1 MSSVRWTWMR
11 CSISGAV
18 ACTRAGSNTPSAST
32 HSAALSGVLFS
43 VATIVRMAMAVLPLP
58 AGPDSAFSSPRGQ
71 PPPSTASSA
80 PTPELHTDGGEG
92 ASFIKIIATYATLEA
107 AAAAHVAS
115 SAAHVAAA
123 AAASHIPASAA
134 IAATVAATV
143 ATAHS
148 AHRITEHHAAEQPA
162 CAAHH
167 HAVAHAHSSRP
178 AHTAHTAHAA
188 HHALLRILLVLLGIL
203 LVVLVVLVMAQAEE
217 VVVPSLLLLLLL
229 LLLLS
234 LSWSLYLSLPFLLRL
249 GRISWRLGV
258 ALVWLVP
265 LRLACA
271 LVHVEPGFV
280 VVVVLRVPSFGDVW
294 GLGVHDGS

>member
-1 MSSVRWTWMR
+1 MR

-134 IAATVAATV
+134 IAATVATAHS
-143 ATAHS
+143 AHS

-188 HHALLRILLVLLGIL
+188 HHALLRILLVLLGVLLVLLGIL
-203 LVVLVVLVMAQAEE
+203 LLVLLVLVMAQAEE
-217 VVVPSLLLLLLL
+217 VVVPSLLLLL

-234 LSWSLYLSLPFLLRL
+234 LSWSLYLSLPFLLRS

-294 GLGVHDGS
+294 GLGVHDGN